1 MLTEFHF
8 LRPWWLLVLVALI
21 IALYLV
27 RKRRLTSRHWERV
40 IDSRLLPFVL
50 VGDSSGTR
58 IGSIV
63 ALGVAGVLAIVALAG
78 PVWQRLPQPV
88 FRSPDV
94 MVIALDLSR
103 SMDVADIT
111 PSRLARA
118 RFKIDD
124 ILDQRV
130 EGQTALL
137 VYAAQSFVVSPLT
150 DDTDTIAAQ
159 LSALTTDLMPSQG
172 SRADRAMIKAREL
185 IEQAGSN
192 RGAVLLVTDGVD
204 IDRAKPVASELS
216 DAGIKVSV
224 LGVGT
229 ADGGPIPGPNGFAKA
244 ASGSIVIASLERD
257 ALAALAAAGGGLFQ
271 EITADDR
278 DVERLSSGLTV
289 SSTAEAR
296 ETGLSAD
303 TWREE
308 GPWLVLLLLPFV
320 ALTFRR
326 GVIVAVAC
334 VMMHPPAA
342 DAFEWADLWSRPDQ
356 RASRALTEGDHDE
369 AIELFE
375 DPAWKAAAEYRA
387 ERFEDSIA
395 SLQSLED
402 ADATYNLGNALARSG
417 RYEEAIVEYEKAL
430 EQHPDHEDA
439 QFNRDLL
446 LEQMQDQQQ
455 TPPQSDQASSDQEAS
470 PNQDG
475 SDDQGEQKA
484 DSSSNAPS
492 DSAQQ
497 QDQDAGQGDG
507 QSTEGAQQDAQ
518 RGPDDPIEEGGL
530 GDGSEE
536 PESSEDELQS
546 ELAQAQD
553 ESDES
558 SDSSGDLLQADSRE
572 TPDESQQAVEQWLR
586 KIPDDPGGLLRRKF
600 YYQYQRQ
607 DQPREEA
614 EQW

>member
-8 LRPWWLLVLVALI
+8 LRPWWLLALAALI

-27 RKRRLTSRHWERV
+27 RKRRLTSRRWERV

-50 VGDSSGTR
+50 VGDRGGART
-58 IGSIV
+58 GSMI

-78 PVWQRLPQPV
+78 PVWQRLAQPV
-88 FRSPDV
+88 YRSPDV

-137 VYAAQSFVVSPLT
+137 VYAAQPFVVSPLT

-172 SRADRAMIKAREL
+172 SRTDRAMMKAREL
-185 IEQAGSN
+185 IEQAGSS

-204 IDRAKPVASELS
+204 LDRSQPVASALA
-216 DAGIKVSV
+216 DAGIQVSV

-229 ADGGPIPGPNGFAKA
+229 VDGGPIPGRDGFVKA
-244 ASGSIVIASLERD
+244 PSGSIVIASLERD
-257 ALAALAAAGGGLFQ
+257 ALAALASAGGGIYQ
-271 EITADDR
+271 DITADDR
-278 DVERLSSGLTV
+278 DVERLSSGPTV

-303 TWREE
+303 TWRDE

-320 ALTFRR
+320 ALSFRR
-326 GVIVAVAC
+326 GVIVAIAC

-342 DAFEWADLWSRPDQ
+342 DAFEWVDLWSRPDQ

-369 AIELFE
+369 AIDLFQ
-375 DPAWKAAAEYRA
+375 DPAWKAVAEYRA

-417 RYEEAIVEYEKAL
+417 RYEEAIAEYEQAL
-430 EQHPDHEDA
+430 EQHPDHDDA
-439 QFNRDLL
+439 KFNRDLL
-446 LEQMQDQQQ
+446 LEQMQNEQQA
-455 TPPQSDQASSDQEAS
+455 PSQSGQDAS
-470 PNQDG
+470 G
-475 SDDQGEQKA
+475 DQGEQET
-484 DSSSNAPS
+484 DSPSNAPS
-492 DSAQQ
+492 DSGPQEG
-497 QDQDAGQGDG
+497 QDAGDG
-507 QSTEGAQQDAQ
+507 QSPEGAPQNAQ
-518 RGPDDPIEEGGL
+518 RGPDDPIED
-530 GDGSEE
+530 GDFGDDGEA
-536 PESSEDELQS
+536 PESSLDELQS
-546 ELAQAQD
+546 QLAQAKD
-553 ESDES
+553 ESGDPT
-558 SDSSGDLLQADSRE
+558 DSSGNPSDDLSQADSRD

-607 DQPREEA
+607 DWPQEEA
-614 EQW
+614 EPW